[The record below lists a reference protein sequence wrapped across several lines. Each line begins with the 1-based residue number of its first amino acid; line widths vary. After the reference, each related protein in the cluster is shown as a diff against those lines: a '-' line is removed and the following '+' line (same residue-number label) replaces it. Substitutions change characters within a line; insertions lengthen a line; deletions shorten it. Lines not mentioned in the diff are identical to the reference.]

1 MSEPTLIKDIDVN
14 EWVFQ
19 KPKPTNSGSV
29 AVYVDASVSN
39 SQNPRI
45 ELPKMKAVWGIS
57 HTDHLGN
64 PLAPTKRRNM
74 ELDVTDDIVFEKCKA
89 IDDRIIEWVAANCK
103 KVFKKE
109 FSASDLRRMM
119 FKPSIKPS
127 NNPTY
132 NPKLR
137 IKVAPGDDKRS
148 TKIFKMNDDTYEK
161 NGDMNDV
168 TRGSQ
173 VVVIMEVASI
183 WFTANQF
190 GATYKAT
197 EIAVWS
203 KNENASPFPFKGI
216 NGVKRKMCD
225 DDAAHTNAST
235 AGKKSRMEDFAIDT
249 MCGDSDARY
258 V

>member
-1 MSEPTLIKDIDVN
+1 
-14 EWVFQ
+14 
-19 KPKPTNSGSV
+19 
-29 AVYVDASVSN
+29 
-39 SQNPRI
+39 
-45 ELPKMKAVWGIS
+45 MKAVWGIS

-64 PLAPTKRRNM
+64 PIGPTKRRNM

-148 TKIFKMNDDTYEK
+148 TKIFKMNDDKKTYEK

-168 TRGSQ
+168 TPGSQ

-197 EIAVWS
+197 NIAFWS

-216 NGVKRKMCD
+216 DGVKRKMCD
-225 DDAAHTNAST
+225 DNAAPTNASN